1 MNIGFLSLTQSPPLS
16 VPMRFFLSAPL
27 FGIAAGLMLLLGDEG
42 ILLNRWSVN
51 TLVVVHIIT
60 LGVISMMMIGAVQ
73 QLLPVLMG
81 VIIPRAEI
89 TSRILHLLWSL
100 GTLLLL
106 VGIALHEPGL
116 VSTGVALLAI
126 AILIFVIAVIQA
138 LIRSDSR
145 HGTLLAIGAA
155 LISLLFTLL
164 LMLWILNDSGWMA
177 PVAHPLTNLHMSW
190 GIFGWFLLL
199 MIGVAYQVVPMFQ
212 LTPEFP
218 PIVRRYL
225 VPVVFMALL
234 AWSGSELLHQAW
246 LGWIAIVVLVA
257 SLGLYALTL
266 LRLQQQRK
274 RRLPDITLSYWRIA
288 MIALLV
294 SMWLWLAGYS
304 LGDSRWSASLMES
317 AVVLF
322 LMGGVLSAVSGMLF
336 KIVPFL
342 VWLHL
347 NNLYQ
352 SAGAWQGNV
361 PNVRQVIPE
370 RYIRWQF
377 RAQMVAV
384 AILMM
389 IPLGQWVD
397 GGEHLLTQAAGAAWI
412 VSFALMLMALLA
424 ARSKYQQGVRALK
437 EEPEDKKSKPE

>member
-1 MNIGFLSLTQSPPLS
+1 MNIGFLSLTQSPPIS

-27 FGIAAGLMLLLGDEG
+27 FGIAAGLMLLFGEEG
-42 ILLNRWSVN
+42 ILFNRWSVD
-51 TLVVVHIIT
+51 TLVVVHMIT
-60 LGVISMMMIGAVQ
+60 LGVISMVMIGAVQ

-81 VIIPRAEI
+81 VVIPRADML
-89 TSRILHLLWSL
+89 SRSLHLLWSL

-106 VGIALHEPGL
+106 IGIALHGPLFVGI
-116 VSTGVALLAI
+116 GVGLLAL
-126 AILIFVIAVIQA
+126 ATLLFVAVILYA
-138 LIRSDSR
+138 LIRSDSK
-145 HGTLLAIGAA
+145 HGTLLAIGAS
-155 LISLLFTLL
+155 LLSLLFTLL
-164 LMLWILNDSGWMA
+164 LMLWILNGSGWTA
-177 PVAHPLTNLHMSW
+177 PVAHALTNLHMSW
-190 GIFGWFLLL
+190 GILGWFLLL

-212 LTPEFP
+212 ITPEFP
-218 PIVRRYL
+218 AMVRKYL
-225 VPVVFMALL
+225 APVVFVALL
-234 AWSGSELLHQAW
+234 VWSGSELFHQAW
-246 LGWIAIVVLVA
+246 LGWVAVVVMVA
-257 SLGLYALTL
+257 ALTLYASTL

-294 SMWLWLAGYS
+294 STLLWLVGYL
-304 LGDSRWSASLMES
+304 LGDSRWMES

-352 SAGAWQGNV
+352 SAGVWQGNV

-377 RAQMVAV
+377 RVQMVAV
-384 AILMM
+384 VILMM
-389 IPLGQWVD
+389 IPLGQFV
-397 GGEHLLTQAAGAAWI
+397 EGAAYYLTKSAGIAWI
-412 VSFALMLMALLA
+412 ASFALMLMTLLA
-424 ARSKYQQGVRALK
+424 AHSRYQQGVRALK
-437 EEPEDKKSKPE
+437 EEKEAKPE

>member
-27 FGIAAGLMLLLGDEG
+27 FGIAAGLMLLFGEEG
-42 ILLNRWSVN
+42 ILINRWSVD
-51 TLVVVHIIT
+51 TLVVVHMIT
-60 LGVISMMMIGAVQ
+60 LGVISMVMIGAVQ

-81 VIIPRAEI
+81 VIIPKADMM
-89 TSRILHLLWSL
+89 SRSLHLLWSL

-106 VGIALHEPGL
+106 IGIARHGPMF
-116 VSTGVALLAI
+116 VSIGVGLLAI
-126 AILIFVIAVIQA
+126 ATLLFVAVILYA
-138 LIRSDSR
+138 LIRSDSK
-145 HGTLLAIGAA
+145 HGTLLAIGAS

-164 LMLWILNDSGWMA
+164 LMLWILNGSGWMA
-177 PVAHPLTNLHMSW
+177 PVAHALTNLHMSW
-190 GIFGWFLLL
+190 GILGWFLLL

-212 LTPEFP
+212 ITPEFP
-218 PIVRRYL
+218 PIIRQYL
-225 VPVVFMALL
+225 APVVFVALL
-234 AWSGSELLHQAW
+234 GWSGSELLQQAW
-246 LGWIAIVVLVA
+246 LGWIAVGVLVVA
-257 SLGLYALTL
+257 LSIYALML

-294 SMWLWLAGYS
+294 STLLWLVGYL
-304 LGDSRWSASLMES
+304 LGDSRWMEG
-317 AVVLF
+317 AVAVF

-347 NNLYQ
+347 NNQYQ
-352 SAGAWQGNV
+352 SAGVWQGNV

-377 RAQMVAV
+377 RVQMAAV
-384 AILMM
+384 GMLMM
-389 IPLGQWVD
+389 IPLGQLVSE
-397 GGEHLLTQAAGAAWI
+397 GERYLTRFAGIVWI
-412 VSFALMLMALLA
+412 ASFALMLAALLA
-424 ARSKYQQGVRALK
+424 AHSRYQQGVRALK
-437 EEPEDKKSKPE
+437 EEAEKKAE